1 MSHNRAGTGS
11 MAGSIGGTA
20 VVCCIHQKPKRANTS
35 AESGGLEFNPKIEYA
50 QLCPCCENL
59 FAHPTDLP
67 HFCPDCS
74 PNGIPRPVPGGE
86 DLPRGKNA

>member
-1 MSHNRAGTGS
+1 MSYSRQKTGS

-20 VVCCIHQKPKRANTS
+20 VVCCIHQKPKRVTL
-35 AESGGLEFNPKIEYA
+35 ELEFNPKTEYA

-59 FAHPTDLP
+59 FAHPTDFP
-67 HFCPDCS
+67 HFCPECS
-74 PNGIPRPVPGGE
+74 PNGISRPVPGGE